1 MKNYNILFLVV
12 VLLQFNCKPTDT
24 VYEDAICIVNISTI
38 DPNDG
43 LKENQTVILKGG
55 KILKIAASSQ
65 LNLSPSNK
73 IIDGAGKFLI
83 PGLWDTHVHFA
94 YIEELAPRMFDLFL
108 AHGITSVRDTG
119 GKLDFV
125 KKWKDKALANPTEAP
140 RVMIAGPLLDG
151 ETNVYDGS
159 DAAHPELSV
168 RLSSVNAAE
177 EQIELLISKEVD
189 LLKAYEMLT
198 PEQFIKVCELG
209 IANNLKITGH
219 VPLSM
224 DVISASNAG
233 MSSMEHMR
241 NLELSCASNSE
252 ELLKERQE
260 LLKNTNK
267 LSGGELRSSIHRA
280 QKAKAISNY
289 DTTKAEKVLRI
300 LKKNDTWQV
309 PTLALNTFL
318 SNKYFADSIYQNSY
332 QYLPDSIGQYWKKR
346 SLILKN
352 YPMSKVFEIQSDF
365 NKKMIKKIYEF
376 DIPIMAGTDTPIAYL
391 TPGTSLHEEL
401 AALVQAG
408 LTPIDALKTA
418 TTNPAK
424 YFNLEKELGGIKE
437 TMWADLVI
445 LNSNPLEDIE
455 NTKNIDAIFKEG
467 KYYSRNDLDALL
479 KKLKESN

>member
-12 VLLQFNCKPTDT
+12 VFLQFSCKPTDT

-43 LKENQTVILKGG
+43 LKENQTVILKDG
-55 KILKIAASSQ
+55 KILKIAASSE
-65 LNLSPSNK
+65 LNLSSSNK
-73 IIDGAGKFLI
+73 IIDGTGKFLI
-83 PGLWDTHVHFA
+83 PGLWDAHVHFT

-252 ELLKERQE
+252 ELLYERQE
-260 LLKNTNK
+260 LLKNK
-267 LSGGELRSSIHRA
+267 DGLSGGKLRSSIHST
-280 QKAKAISNY
+280 QKEKAIENY
-289 DTTKAEKVLRI
+289 DRIKAEKVLGV
-300 LKKNDTWQV
+300 LKKNNTWQI
-309 PTLALNTFL
+309 PTLALNTFF
-318 SNKYFADSIYQNSY
+318 STKYFADSIYQNSY

-346 SLILKN
+346 SIALKDFS
-352 YPMSKVFEIQSDF
+352 MSEALKIQSDF
-365 NKKMIKKIYEF
+365 NYKMVKKIYDF

-391 TPGTSLHEEL
+391 TPGLSLHKEL
-401 AALVQAG
+401 AVLVKAG
-408 LTPIDALKTA
+408 LSPIDALKTA
-418 TTNPAK
+418 TINPAK
-424 YFNLEKELGGIKE
+424 YFNLENELGRIKE

-445 LNSNPLEDIE
+445 LNANPLENIN
-455 NTKNIDAIFKEG
+455 NTQKINAIVKEG
-467 KYYSRNDLDALL
+467 KYYSRKNLDSLL
-479 KKLKESN
+479 NGLKVQH